1 MKRHITTMIA
11 AAAIS
16 LIMAVPAM
24 ADWAQVSTNVWQW
37 TENGVAVKDKWV
49 TTQNGL
55 YYINLDG
62 NCSYGWINWCG
73 NWYYGEPSG
82 ANLGNVVRN
91 NWAKIDNSYYYF
103 FEDGRMAT
111 GTQVIGGVTYT
122 FDANGHCTTTPAG
135 VNILTFSATPAVV
148 SGGSGVYYGGG
159 SSGGSGSSSTGGTT
173 TETPAE
179 KQADDIHD
187 TMTKDENVKAMNDAV
202 AGKAT
207 ITVGSVNGTTVPVTV
222 NATVS
227 KSDTAAELITMATEA
242 VANSGINTDEIT
254 KIQIKTLSA
263 EGSNALADI
272 EDKINAIFGTM
283 TVEQAMNVVE
293 GTQRTITVTMSDGA
307 VISVNVNATITE

>member
-37 TENGVAVKDKWV
+37 TENGVAVKDRWV

-91 NWAKIDNSYYYF
+91 NWAQIDNSYYYF

-135 VNILTFSATPAVV
+135 VNILTFSAAPAVV

-159 SSGGSGSSSTGGTT
+159 SGSGGSSSGGSTTPSGT
-173 TETPAE
+173 AE
-179 KQADDIHD
+179 AEALESVIDSHHLDILKAVDGVAGVSGAVADDNVV
-187 TMTKDENVKAMNDAV
+187 TMTVYSRVSEDTEAATLIDAAMDAV
-202 AGKAT
+202 NASGIDQSQIKSVSFNTLTA
-207 ITVGSVNGTTVPVTV
+207 GSVSEMQSRVKTIIGSHTIAELRERFPDTDSVTV
-222 NATVS
+222 N
-227 KSDTAAELITMATEA
+227 
-242 VANSGINTDEIT
+242 
-254 KIQIKTLSA
+254 
-263 EGSNALADI
+263 
-272 EDKINAIFGTM
+272 
-283 TVEQAMNVVE
+283 
-293 GTQRTITVTMSDGA
+293 MSDGTTL
-307 VISVNVNATITE
+307 IVNVRF

>member
-91 NWAKIDNSYYYF
+91 NWAQIDNSYYYF

-159 SSGGSGSSSTGGTT
+159 SSSGGSSSGSTLTSEERAAQKMG
-173 TETPAE
+173 
-179 KQADDIHD
+179 
-187 TMTKDENVKAMNDAV
+187 NSVKANISAMNEALGSSGSITSASTSGKTVTVSVTAPDVDDSADLETLISNANAAIDASGVSRDNVESVTFNSLSFGSVDAAADRVRELVDAMGGIDAV
-202 AGKAT
+202 KAAYP
-207 ITVGSVNGTTVPVTV
+207 NGQTVTV
-222 NATVS
+222 NM
-227 KSDTAAELITMATEA
+227 KD
-242 VANSGINTDEIT
+242 
-254 KIQIKTLSA
+254 
-263 EGSNALADI
+263 GSVMKVVIALP
-272 EDKINAIFGTM
+272 
-283 TVEQAMNVVE
+283 
-293 GTQRTITVTMSDGA
+293 
-307 VISVNVNATITE
+307 

>member
-91 NWAKIDNSYYYF
+91 NWAQIDNSYYYF

-148 SGGSGVYYGGG
+148 SGGSSVYYGGG
-159 SSGGSGSSSTGGTT
+159 SGGSSSGGGSGETTTPPTELAKALKEKLEAAETNMQSAFPEGTVVNVGAASGNVVRVSVYGTRIDSSTKAADLFDAAAKAIAASGITDDQIDPEKGIEIMGGVLK
-173 TETPAE
+173 ASNISDM
-179 KQADDIHD
+179 QAQVEDIVRD
-187 TMTKDENVKAMNDAV
+187 MDI
-202 AGKAT
+202 AT
-207 ITVGSVNGTTVPVTV
+207 IEKTFGRSRNIRVNLNDGTSIVVHVG
-222 NATVS
+222 
-227 KSDTAAELITMATEA
+227 I
-242 VANSGINTDEIT
+242 
-254 KIQIKTLSA
+254 
-263 EGSNALADI
+263 
-272 EDKINAIFGTM
+272 
-283 TVEQAMNVVE
+283 
-293 GTQRTITVTMSDGA
+293 
-307 VISVNVNATITE
+307 

>member
-91 NWAKIDNSYYYF
+91 NWAQIDNSYYYF

-159 SSGGSGSSSTGGTT
+159 SSSGGSSSGGG
-173 TETPAE
+173 
-179 KQADDIHD
+179 H
-187 TMTKDENVKAMNDAV
+187 TMTEEEKAQQAAQTMGNAVKENIADMNAALGAGKGSVTGVSTSGKTVTVAVTAPDINDTAELGALIDAADNAIDASGVERDNVETITFNSFTATNIEDAKARVNEFIGSLGIETVKAMYP
-202 AGKAT
+202 
-207 ITVGSVNGTTVPVTV
+207 NGQTVTV
-222 NATVS
+222 NM
-227 KSDTAAELITMATEA
+227 KD
-242 VANSGINTDEIT
+242 
-254 KIQIKTLSA
+254 
-263 EGSNALADI
+263 GSVMKVVIALP
-272 EDKINAIFGTM
+272 
-283 TVEQAMNVVE
+283 
-293 GTQRTITVTMSDGA
+293 
-307 VISVNVNATITE
+307 

>member
-24 ADWAQVSTNVWQW
+24 ADWSQVSTNVWQW
-37 TENGVAVKDKWV
+37 TENGAVVKDRWV

-91 NWAKIDNSYYYF
+91 NWAQIDNSYYYF

-135 VNILTFSATPAVV
+135 VNILTFSAAPAVV

-159 SSGGSGSSSTGGTT
+159 SSSGGSSSGS
-173 TETPAE
+173 
-179 KQADDIHD
+179 
-187 TMTKDENVKAMNDAV
+187 TMTSEERAAQKMGNSVKANISAMNEALGSSGSITSASTSGKTVTVSVTAPDVDDSADLETLISNANAAIDASGV
-202 AGKAT
+202 SRDNVESVT
-207 ITVGSVNGTTVPVTV
+207 FNSLSFGSVDAAADRVRELVDAMGGIEAVKAAYPNGQTVTV
-222 NATVS
+222 NM
-227 KSDTAAELITMATEA
+227 KD
-242 VANSGINTDEIT
+242 
-254 KIQIKTLSA
+254 
-263 EGSNALADI
+263 GSVMKVVIALP
-272 EDKINAIFGTM
+272 
-283 TVEQAMNVVE
+283 
-293 GTQRTITVTMSDGA
+293 
-307 VISVNVNATITE
+307 